1 MWMVAEHKRMANYE
15 LLRIVAMIMVV
26 ILHFLSRS
34 DNLINLDLPL
44 NGVRILGTLLETFC
58 LVAVNTYVL
67 LSGYLGIR
75 SSFKVSRAV
84 GLLCQIWF
92 YTFFIFFIWH
102 GHCYAYS
109 PVNFSTVF
117 LRRPWISSTAEMPP
131 IDPFCS

>member
-1 MWMVAEHKRMANYE
+1 MVAEHKRMANYE
-15 LLRIVAMIMVV
+15 LLRIVAMIMVI

-92 YTFFIFFIWH
+92 YTFFIFFICSAM
-102 GHCYAYS
+102 GITTAA
-109 PVNFSTVF
+109 STRGIYGLTEYLF
-117 LRRPWISSTAEMPP
+117 PIETEHYDSSLS
-131 IDPFCS
+131 IDK